1 MKNCSIGEIME
12 LIWAILIMFGF
23 IYSCFCIDKKIII
36 IIYGLALLI
45 VNFELI
51 IGNQVVVNRYVDIF
65 VSLLAFA
72 IVYFSYYIRHSECKW
87 LDKIINILADFV
99 FDISETKE
107 RRHLKRRSIV
117 ILFLIFIFII
127 LEIMYLY
134 WMIFLK

>member
-45 VNFELI
+45 
-51 IGNQVVVNRYVDIF
+51 VNRYVDIF

-99 FDISETKE
+99 FDISEIKE

>member
-1 MKNCSIGEIME
+1 MD
-12 LIWAILIMFGF
+12 LHFGVV
-23 IYSCFCIDKKIII
+23 
-36 IIYGLALLI
+36 LALLI

-134 WMIFLK
+134 GMIFLK